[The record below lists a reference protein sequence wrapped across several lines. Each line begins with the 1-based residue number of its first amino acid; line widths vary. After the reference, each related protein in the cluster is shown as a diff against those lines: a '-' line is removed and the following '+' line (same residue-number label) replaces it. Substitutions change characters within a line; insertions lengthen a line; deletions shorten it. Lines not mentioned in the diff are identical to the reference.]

1 MIESII
7 EWSIRN
13 RYIVIIAS
21 LALAVAG
28 TRAMLTM
35 PVDAI
40 PDLSENQVIV
50 FADWM
55 GRSPQEVEDQV
66 TYPLSSKL
74 QGLAGVKVVRSSSE
88 FNFSMITIIFD
99 DKTDYYF
106 ARERVL
112 ERLATIAPEMP
123 PGVVPYMAPDATA
136 VGQIFWY
143 TVEGEGKDLSELRS
157 IQDWYVRYQLN
168 SVPGVAEVAS
178 VGGAPREYQID
189 LDPNKLRAYGIGL
202 GEVYSAIA
210 RSNSSVG
217 GRVIHQG
224 NAEYLI
230 RSVGWIE
237 SLDDIRA
244 TVITQRNNGTPITVG
259 DVGIVQVGPAFRRS
273 VLEKDGKEVVGG
285 VVLMRYGE
293 NPLEVTRRVKEKI
306 TTLRAG
312 LPAGVRIVPF
322 YDRTPL
328 IHKAI
333 ETVSGTVKEELIV
346 CTIAILLVMGHI
358 GNAFVVA
365 VTLPMAILFSFL
377 MMRLFGIPSNIMS
390 LAGISISVGILIDQ
404 AVVMGENAAHHL
416 TRRFGRQRVTGDTTE
431 IVIQACRTV
440 GRPIFFS
447 VLITVLSFLPV
458 FALSGREGK
467 MFHPLA
473 YTKTFALVGVAV
485 LSITLVPALIPI
497 FLKGRIKSEDENW
510 LVRTMIEIF
519 KPMLAW
525 LMDRTTLVCWLFV
538 VILGL
543 GYVASTKLG
552 REFMPDLNEGSIMD
566 MPTTVPR
573 ASIAE
578 SEWDL
583 RVRDEVLRGF
593 PEVWQVVGKAGRAE
607 TPTDPSPLDMVET
620 VINLRD
626 RELWP
631 KRKLK
636 FEDAV
641 AQTKVA
647 LDALIAKGILRP
659 PASASDREG
668 LVSEAAMNVAST
680 VDEILRDLAVHRL
693 AEFRPELGRALV
705 GEAVDSLLRRVEPS
719 AVIRQRTA
727 AEREALI
734 QALAKTYG
742 DRLAVQVLPD
752 DVTQLVNEAA
762 KRLIDLGIQRD
773 RPDLLAPAPSPVER
787 VAEAAGEVIGLARPT
802 LFTRIAEHLA
812 SEHEHRIK
820 ARMKSLD
827 WEIFDRAVGATNW
840 ATLDE
845 LSKLGRD
852 RKLTARDAT
861 PEDLRALRAGLD
873 KPFSDRLLLWQK
885 TKTDLVEEM
894 STALQ
899 MPGWGNSFTQPIAN
913 RIEMLSTGVRLPVAV
928 KVFGSKLDDIQ
939 RVSQEI
945 AKVLR
950 GVRGAADVFPDQ
962 ITGKGYVEIK
972 IDRKKAARYGVNVG
986 DIQDVVETAMGGRPL
1001 TQTVEGRE
1009 RYPVR
1014 VRYARDYRDDV
1025 EALKGILIA
1034 ARGMATT
1041 DTGGDGGSAGGMASG
1056 MGGGAGAA
1064 MTSGGSTSQAKPMQI
1079 PLAAVAD
1086 VRVVEGPSM
1095 IKSEN
1100 GLLRAYIQLR
1110 VRDRDEVGFVEEAQ
1124 RVVQEKIAQGA
1135 VKLSPGMYLE
1145 WSGTFEHQVRANKT
1159 LRIVFPAV
1167 IAVIALILYLTHK
1180 SWVDALLMMTSVLGA
1195 LAGGAIFQWLFRFPF
1210 SVAVQVGYIACFG
1223 MAVETGIVM
1232 LVYLREAIE
1241 ERGGL
1246 GRIGSIAELR
1256 QAILEGAVH
1265 RLRPKLLTEGAAII
1279 SIAPMLWASGVGAE
1293 VIRPMAAPVLGG
1305 LLIADEVIDVFLPV
1319 LYFAV
1324 QKRRW
1329 RKLHGI
1335 TLFNGRSG
1343 GGIVARTDA
1352 ALMSHIPDRVHHQ
1365 GGPARDG
1372 NGAGAWPRRD
1382 DDHPPG
1388 SEELATEED

>member
-13 RYIVIIAS
+13 RFIVILAS
-21 LALAVAG
+21 LILGVAG
-28 TRAMLTM
+28 TRALFTM

-50 FADWM
+50 FTDWM
-55 GRSPQEVEDQV
+55 GRSPKEIEDQI
-66 TYPLSSKL
+66 TYPLSVNL

-88 FNFSMITIIFD
+88 FNFSMITIIFND
-99 DKTDYYF
+99 ETDFYF
-106 ARERVL
+106 ARQRVL
-112 ERLATIAPEMP
+112 EKLSIASTFLP
-123 PGVVPYMAPDATA
+123 PGVTPYLAPDGTA

-157 IQDWYVRYQLN
+157 LQDWYIRYQLN

-189 LDPNKLRAYGIGL
+189 LDPNKLRAYGISL
-202 GEVYSAIA
+202 GEVYSAVA
-210 RSNSSVG
+210 RSNSAVG

-237 SLDDIRA
+237 NVDDIRE
-244 TVITQRNNGTPITVG
+244 TVVAQRTNGTPINVG
-259 DVGIVQVGPAFRRS
+259 MLGTVQVGPAFRRS

-285 VVLMRYGE
+285 VALMRYGE
-293 NPLEVTRRVKEKI
+293 NPLEVTRRLKEKI
-306 TTLRAG
+306 STLQTG
-312 LPAGVRIVPF
+312 LPEGVRIVPF

-328 IHKAI
+328 IHKAL

-346 CTIAILLVMGHI
+346 CTLAILLVMGHL

-377 MMRLFGIPSNIMS
+377 MMLLFGMSSNIMS

-416 TRRFGRQRVTGDTTE
+416 TRQFGHERVRGDTTE
-431 IVIQACRTV
+431 IVIRACRTV

-447 VLITVLSFLPV
+447 VLITILSFLPV
-458 FALSGREGK
+458 FALTGREGK

-473 YTKTFALVGVAV
+473 YTKTFALVGVAL

-497 FLKGRIKSEDENW
+497 FLKGRIKSENENW

-552 REFMPDLNEGSIMD
+552 REFMPDLDEQSLMD

-578 SEWDL
+578 AERDL
-583 RVRDEVLRGF
+583 RVRDQVLRGF

-607 TPTDPSPLDMVET
+607 TATDAAPLDMVET

-626 RELWP
+626 HAVWT
-631 KRKLK
+631 KRKLR

-641 AQTKVA
+641 AQTEVVLGK
-647 LDALIAKGILRP
+647 LGEKGLLRRP
-659 PASASDREG
+659 MAPEDRRS
-668 LVSEAAMNVAST
+668 LVSEAAMTVASD
-680 VDEILRDLAVHRL
+680 VDEKLRDLAAGRIS
-693 AEFRPELGRALV
+693 EFKPELGRALV
-705 GEAVDSLLRRVEPS
+705 SESVDALLGRVAQS
-719 AVIRQRTA
+719 AIARKPTQV
-727 AEREALI
+727 ERS
-734 QALAKTYG
+734 ALADALSASYG
-742 DRLAVQVLPD
+742 DRLATKVLPD
-752 DVTQLVNEAA
+752 DVTGLVNAVA
-762 KRLIDLGIQRD
+762 SRLTELGVLRD
-773 RPDLLAPAPSPVER
+773 RADLLSPAPTLTER
-787 VAEAAGEVIGLARPT
+787 AAQTAGEILGMAKSTV
-802 LFTRIAEHLA
+802 FMRIAEHLE
-812 SEHEHRIK
+812 SEHARRLAERIK
-820 ARMKSLD
+820 SLN
-827 WEIFDRAVGATNW
+827 WELFDHAVATANGT
-840 ATLDE
+840 ALQE
-845 LSKLGRD
+845 LTKLAKE
-852 RKLTARDAT
+852 RKLESRHAQEGQLA
-861 PEDLRALRAGLD
+861 ALRASLD
-873 KPFSDRLLLWQK
+873 KPFAERLLLWKK
-885 TKTDLVEEM
+885 TKTDLIEEM

-913 RIEMLSTGVRLPVAV
+913 RIEMLATGVRLPVAV
-928 KVFGSKLDDIQ
+928 KVFGSNLDQIQ
-939 RVSQEI
+939 TASQEI
-945 AKVLR
+945 ASVLR
-950 GVRGAADVFPDQ
+950 GVRGAADVFADQ
-962 ITGKGYVEIK
+962 VTGKGYIEIK
-972 IDRKKAARYGVNVG
+972 IDRKKAARYGINVG
-986 DIQDVVETAMGGRPL
+986 DVQDVVETAMGGKPL
-1001 TQTVEGRE
+1001 TMTVEGRE

-1014 VRYARDYRDDV
+1014 IRYARDYRDDV
-1025 EALKGILIA
+1025 EALKGILVA
-1034 ARGMATT
+1034 ARGM
-1041 DTGGDGGSAGGMASG
+1041 SAGSSPTSGMSG
-1056 MGGGAGAA
+1056 MGGIGAA
-1064 MTSGGSTSQAKPMQI
+1064 APAESTSTQAAPVQI
-1079 PLAAVAD
+1079 PLGALAD
-1086 VRVVEGPSM
+1086 IRVVEGPSM

-1100 GLLRAYIQLR
+1100 GLLRSYIQLR

-1124 RVVQEKIAQGA
+1124 RVVADK
-1135 VKLSPGMYLE
+1135 VLKHLPKGMYVE
-1145 WSGTFEHQVRANKT
+1145 WTGTFEHQVRANKT
-1159 LRIVFPAV
+1159 LRVIFPAV
-1167 IAVIALILYLTHK
+1167 IALIALILYLTHK
-1180 SWVDALLMMTSVLGA
+1180 SWVDAILMMTSVLGA
-1195 LAGGAIFQWLFRFPF
+1195 LAGGAIFQWLFGFNF

-1223 MAVETGIVM
+1223 MAVETGVVM
-1232 LVYLREAIE
+1232 LVYLHEAID

-1246 GRIGSIAELR
+1246 ERIRSIAELR
-1256 QAILEGAVH
+1256 QAILEGAIH

-1329 RKLHGI
+1329 AKIHRVNLWHELI
-1335 TLFNGRSG
+1335 APRDRTQTASRAPAHDSREEP
-1343 GGIVARTDA
+1343 VAT
-1352 ALMSHIPDRVHHQ
+1352 
-1365 GGPARDG
+1365 
-1372 NGAGAWPRRD
+1372 
-1382 DDHPPG
+1382 
-1388 SEELATEED
+1388 

>member
-13 RYIVIIAS
+13 RYLVILAS
-21 LALAVAG
+21 LVLGVAG
-28 TRAMLTM
+28 FRAMMMM

-50 FADWM
+50 FTDWM
-55 GRSPQEVEDQV
+55 GRSPQEIEDQV
-66 TYPLSSKL
+66 TYPLSVNL

-99 DKTDYYF
+99 DATDYYF
-106 ARERVL
+106 ARQRVL
-112 ERLATIAPEMP
+112 EKLSIATTFLPQGVAP
-123 PGVVPYMAPDATA
+123 YLAPDATA

-143 TVEGEGKDLSELRS
+143 TVEGDGKDLSELRS
-157 IQDWYVRYQLN
+157 LQDWYVRYQLN

-189 LDPNKLRAYGIGL
+189 LDPNKLRAYGISL
-202 GEVYSAIA
+202 GEVYSAVA

-230 RSVGWIE
+230 RSIGWIE
-237 SLDDIRA
+237 NLDDIRE
-244 TVITQRNNGTPITVG
+244 TVVARRNNGTPI
-259 DVGIVQVGPAFRRS
+259 DVGMLGTVQVGPAFRRS
-273 VLEKDGKEVVGG
+273 VLEKDGKEAVGG

-306 TTLRAG
+306 TKLQAG
-312 LPAGVRIVPF
+312 LPEGVRIVPF

-328 IHKAI
+328 IHKAL

-346 CTIAILLVMGHI
+346 CTIAILLVMGHL

-365 VTLPMAILFSFL
+365 ITLPMAILFSFL
-377 MMRLFGIPSNIMS
+377 MMRFFGMSSNIMS

-416 TRRFGRQRVTGDTTE
+416 TRHFGRERITGDTTE
-431 IVIQACRTV
+431 IVIKACRTV

-447 VLITVLSFLPV
+447 VLITILSFLPV
-458 FALSGREGK
+458 FALTGREGK
-467 MFHPLA
+467 LFHPLA
-473 YTKTFALVGVAV
+473 YTKTFALVGVAF

-497 FLKGRIKSEDENW
+497 FLRGRIKSEDENW

-519 KPMLAW
+519 KPMLSW
-525 LMDRTTLVCWLFV
+525 LMDRTTLVCWLFAI
-538 VILGL
+538 ILGL

-552 REFMPDLNEGSIMD
+552 REFMPDLDEQSLMD

-578 SEWDL
+578 VTRDL

-626 RELWP
+626 REVWP

-636 FEDAV
+636 FEDAT
-641 AQTKVA
+641 AQTRAA
-647 LDALIAKGILRP
+647 LDVLVAKGLLRR
-659 PASASDREG
+659 PASGDELDG
-668 LVSEAAMNVAST
+668 LVSEAAMDVAAK
-680 VDEILRDLAVHRL
+680 VDETLRDLAARRL

-705 GEAVDSLLRRVEPS
+705 GEAIDSLIARVAADALARRP
-719 AVIRQRTA
+719 TP
-727 AEREALI
+727 AERGALVEV
-734 QALAKTYG
+734 LAKTYG
-742 DRLAVQVLPD
+742 DRLAVRVLPD
-752 DVTQLVNEAA
+752 DVGELVREASR
-762 KRLIDLGIQRD
+762 RLVGIGVFRD
-773 RPDLLAPAPSPVER
+773 RPNLLTPAPPPFER
-787 VAEAAGEVIGLARPT
+787 ATEAAGDVLGFARPT
-802 LFTRIAEHLA
+802 LSSRIADHLA
-812 SEHEHRIK
+812 DDHEHRLEE
-820 ARMKSLD
+820 RMKSLN
-827 WEIFDRAVGATNW
+827 WEVFDRTVGVATW
-840 ATLDE
+840 SALDE
-845 LSKLGRD
+845 LMRLGRD
-852 RKLTARDAT
+852 RKLTAREPGPD
-861 PEDLRALRAGLD
+861 ELQALRASME
-873 KPFSDRLLLWQK
+873 KPFADRLLLWRK
-885 TKTDLVEEM
+885 TKADLIEEM

-928 KVFGSKLDDIQ
+928 KVFGSRLDEIQ

-945 AKVLR
+945 GAVLKN
-950 GVRGAADVFPDQ
+950 VRGAADVFPDQ
-962 ITGKGYVEIK
+962 ITGKGYVEIR
-972 IDRKKAARYGVNVG
+972 IDRKKAARYGINVG
-986 DIQDVVETAMGGRPL
+986 DVQDVVEVAMGGRPL
-1001 TQTVEGRE
+1001 TMTVEGRE

-1025 EALKGILIA
+1025 DALKNILVA
-1034 ARGMATT
+1034 GRGMAP
-1041 DTGGDGGSAGGMASG
+1041 DAGLPGKNAAEMDGGMSDPTPPGGLGPSR
-1056 MGGGAGAA
+1056 A
-1064 MTSGGSTSQAKPMQI
+1064 MQV
-1079 PLAAVAD
+1079 PLSSVAD

-1100 GLLRAYIQLR
+1100 GLLRAYVQLR
-1110 VRDRDEVGFVEEAQ
+1110 VREDRDLVGFVEEAQ

-1135 VKLSPGMYLE
+1135 IKMSSGMYLE
-1145 WSGTFEHQVRANKT
+1145 WAGTFEHQVRANRT
-1159 LRIVFPAV
+1159 LRLVFPAV
-1167 IAVIALILYLTHK
+1167 IAVIVLILYLTHK
-1180 SWVDALLMMTSVLGA
+1180 SWTDALLMMTSVLGA
-1195 LAGGAIFQWLFRFPF
+1195 LAGGAIFQWLFGFKF

-1223 MAVETGIVM
+1223 MAVETGVVM

-1241 ERGGL
+1241 DRGGL
-1246 GRIGSIAELR
+1246 ERIGSVAELR
-1256 QAILEGAVH
+1256 QAILEGAIH

-1279 SIAPMLWASGVGAE
+1279 SIAPMLWATGVGAE

-1329 RKLHGI
+1329 AKVHRRRPKYRPVASVS
-1335 TLFNGRSG
+1335 TTQTTSG
-1343 GGIVARTDA
+1343 PTTVEKAPTI
-1352 ALMSHIPDRVHHQ
+1352 
-1365 GGPARDG
+1365 
-1372 NGAGAWPRRD
+1372 
-1382 DDHPPG
+1382 
-1388 SEELATEED
+1388 

>member
-7 EWSIRN
+7 EWSVRN
-13 RYIVIIAS
+13 RYMVILAA
-21 LALAVAG
+21 LALAIAG
-28 TRAMLTM
+28 ARAMLTM

-55 GRSPQEVEDQV
+55 GRSPQEIEDQV

-74 QGLAGVKVVRSSSE
+74 QGLAGVKVVRSASE
-88 FNFSMITIIFD
+88 FNFSMITIIFED
-99 DKTDYYF
+99 AIDYYF
-106 ARERVL
+106 ARQRVL
-112 ERLATIAPEMP
+112 EKLTTLAPEMP
-123 PGVVPYMAPDATA
+123 QGVVPYLAADATA

-143 TVEGEGKDLSELRS
+143 TVEGEGKSLDELRA
-157 IQDWYVRYQLN
+157 IQDWFVRYQLN

-178 VGGAPREYQID
+178 VGGAPREYQVD
-189 LDPNKLRAYGIGL
+189 LDPNKLRAYGISL
-202 GEVYSAIA
+202 GEVYSAVA

-230 RSVGWIE
+230 RSIGWIE
-237 SLDDIRA
+237 NLDDIRE
-244 TVITQRNNGTPITVG
+244 TVVIQRKNGTPLRVG
-259 DVGIVQVGPAFRRS
+259 DLGSVQIGPTFRRS
-273 VLEKDGKEVVGG
+273 VLEKDGKEAVGG

-293 NPLEVTRRVKEKI
+293 NPLEVTRRIKEKI
-306 TTLRAG
+306 TTLQTG
-312 LPAGVRIVPF
+312 LPQGVRIVPF

-346 CTIAILLVMGHI
+346 CTVAILLVMGHV

-377 MMRLFGIPSNIMS
+377 MMRAVGVSSNIMS

-416 TRRFGRQRVTGDTTE
+416 SRRFGRERVRGDTTE
-431 IVIQACRTV
+431 IVVHACRTV

-447 VLITVLSFLPV
+447 VLITILSFLPV

-473 YTKTFALVGVAV
+473 WTKTFALVGVAV

-538 VILGL
+538 VILGF
-543 GYVASTKLG
+543 GWVASTKLG
-552 REFMPDLNEGSIMD
+552 REFMPDLNEGTIMD

-578 SEWDL
+578 AKQDL
-583 RVRDEVLRGF
+583 HVRDELLRGF
-593 PEVWQVVGKAGRAE
+593 PELWQVVGKAGRAE
-607 TPTDPSPLDMVET
+607 TPTDPSPLDMIET

-626 RELWP
+626 HDVWP

-641 AQTKVA
+641 AQTKVV
-647 LDALIAKGILRP
+647 LDALVARGVLRR
-659 PASASDREG
+659 PAQADAAA
-668 LVSEAAMNVAST
+668 LINEAAMNVASR
-680 VDEILRDLAVHRL
+680 VDGILRDLAVRRL
-693 AEFRPELGRALV
+693 AELRPELGRALV
-705 GEAVDSLLRRVEPS
+705 GEAVDALLGRVDS
-719 AVIRQRTA
+719 NAVIRKPTPG
-727 AEREALI
+727 EHDSLVE
-734 QALAKTYG
+734 ALAKTYG
-742 DRLAVQVLPD
+742 DRLAVQVLSD
-752 DVTQLVNEAA
+752 DVTALVNEAA
-762 KRLIDLGIQRD
+762 KRLIELGVLRD
-773 RPDLLAPAPSPVER
+773 QPDLLAPAASRLER
-787 VAEAAGEVIGLARPT
+787 AALAAGDLLGLPKRT
-802 LFTRIAEHLA
+802 LFSRIADRLTA
-812 SEHEHRIK
+812 GHEHRLK
-820 ARMKSLD
+820 ERMKSLN
-827 WEIFDRAVGATNW
+827 WELFDQAVGSTNW
-840 ATLDE
+840 AALEE
-845 LSKLGRD
+845 LTNLGRANM
-852 RKLTARDAT
+852 LIAREAK
-861 PEDLRALRAGLD
+861 PEDLLVIRADLD
-873 KPFSDRLLLWQK
+873 KPFADRLLLWQK
-885 TKTDLVEEM
+885 TKQDLVEEM
-894 STALQ
+894 STSLQ
-899 MPGWGNSFTQPIAN
+899 MPGWGNSFTQPIAA

-928 KVFGSKLDDIQ
+928 KVFGSKLDEIQ

-945 AKVLR
+945 AGVLR
-950 GVRGAADVFPDQ
+950 TVRGAADVFPDQ

-972 IDRKKAARYGVNVG
+972 IDRKKAARYGINVG
-986 DIQDVVETAMGGRPL
+986 DVQDVVETAMGGKPV
-1001 TQTVEGRE
+1001 TQTIEGRE

-1014 VRYARDYRDDV
+1014 VRYARDYRDGV
-1025 EALKGILIA
+1025 ESLRNILVA
-1034 ARGMATT
+1034 ARGMGA
-1041 DTGGDGGSAGGMASG
+1041 DAGQGASAGSAMSGTMAAPAPAGGNTAQG
-1056 MGGGAGAA
+1056 RPV
-1064 MTSGGSTSQAKPMQI
+1064 QV
-1079 PLAAVAD
+1079 PLAAVTD
-1086 VRVVEGPSM
+1086 IKVVEGPAM

-1110 VRDRDEVGFVEEAQ
+1110 VRDRDEVGFIEEAQ
-1124 RVVQEKIAQGA
+1124 RVVAEK
-1135 VKLSPGMYLE
+1135 VKLPTGMFIE

-1159 LRIVFPAV
+1159 LRLVFPAV
-1167 IAVIALILYLTHK
+1167 IAVIALVLYLTHK
-1180 SWVDALLMMTSVLGA
+1180 SWIDALLMMTSVLGA
-1195 LAGGAIFQWLFRFPF
+1195 LAGGAIFQWLFGFNF

-1223 MAVETGIVM
+1223 MAVETGVVM
-1232 LVYLREAIE
+1232 LVYLREAIQ

-1246 GRIGSIAELR
+1246 EQIGSIAELR
-1256 QAILEGAVH
+1256 QAILEGAIH

-1279 SIAPMLWASGVGAE
+1279 SIAPMLWATGVGAE

-1324 QKRRW
+1324 QKGRW
-1329 RKLHGI
+1329 RRVHG
-1335 TLFNGRSG
+1335 TARFDGSRDGRSPSQ
-1343 GGIVARTDA
+1343 AA
-1352 ALMSHIPDRVHHQ
+1352 ALASHIPDGVQNHNA
-1365 GGPARDG
+1365 PVADG
-1372 NGAGAWPRRD
+1372 
-1382 DDHPPG
+1382 HG
-1388 SEELATEED
+1388 S

>member
-13 RYIVIIAS
+13 RFVVILAS
-21 LALAVAG
+21 LVLGVAG
-28 TRAMLTM
+28 FRAMLTM

-50 FADWM
+50 FTDWM
-55 GRSPQEVEDQV
+55 GRSPQEIEDQI
-66 TYPLSSKL
+66 TYPLSVNL

-88 FNFSMITIIFD
+88 FNFSMITIIFKD
-99 DKTDYYF
+99 ETDYYF
-106 ARERVL
+106 ARQRVL
-112 ERLATIAPEMP
+112 ERLSIASTFLP
-123 PGVVPYMAPDATA
+123 PGVIPYLAPDATA

-143 TVEGEGKDLSELRS
+143 TLEGGGKDLSELRS
-157 IQDWYVRYQLN
+157 LQDWYVRYQLN

-189 LDPNKLRAYGIGL
+189 LDPNKLRAYGITL
-202 GEVYSAIA
+202 GEVDSAVA

-217 GRVIHQG
+217 GRVVHQG

-237 SLDDIRA
+237 SVDDIRE
-244 TVITQRNNGTPITVG
+244 TVVAERKNGTPINVGMLGTVQ
-259 DVGIVQVGPAFRRS
+259 IGPAFRRS

-285 VVLMRYGE
+285 VVLMRFGE
-293 NPLEVTRRVKEKI
+293 NPLEITRRVKEKI
-306 TTLRAG
+306 SALQSG
-312 LPAGVRIVPF
+312 LPEGVRIVPF

-328 IHKAI
+328 IHKAL
-333 ETVSGTVKEELIV
+333 ETVGGTVKEELIV
-346 CTIAILLVMGHI
+346 CTIAILLVMGHV

-365 VTLPMAILFSFL
+365 ATLPMAILFSFL
-377 MMRLFGIPSNIMS
+377 MMRLFGMSSNIMS

-416 TRRFGRQRVTGDTTE
+416 TRHFGRERVRGDTTE
-431 IVIQACRTV
+431 IVIRACRTV

-447 VLITVLSFLPV
+447 VLITILSFLPV

-497 FLKGRIKSEDENW
+497 FLKGRIKSEDESW
-510 LVRTMIEIF
+510 LVRTMIAIF

-552 REFMPDLNEGSIMD
+552 REFMPDLDEQSVMD

-578 SEWDL
+578 AT
-583 RVRDEVLRGF
+583 RDIRARDAVLRGF

-607 TPTDPSPLDMVET
+607 TPTDAAPLDMIET

-636 FEDAV
+636 FDDAV
-641 AQTKVA
+641 AQTNAA
-647 LDALIAKGILRP
+647 LQALEAKGVLRA
-659 PASASDREG
+659 PASAETRDE
-668 LVSEAAMNVAST
+668 LINEAAMAVASS
-680 VDEILRDLAVHRL
+680 VDEVLRDLAVRRL
-693 AEFRPELGRALV
+693 AESRPELGRALV
-705 GEAVDSLLRRVEPS
+705 GEAIDALLGRVERPNIVRNPTPEERN
-719 AVIRQRTA
+719 AVID
-727 AEREALI
+727 
-734 QALAKTYG
+734 ALARTFG
-742 DRLAVQVLPD
+742 DRLAVQVLAD
-752 DVTQLVNEAA
+752 DVTALITDAA
-762 KRLIDLGIQRD
+762 RRLAELGVFENRTN
-773 RPDLLAPAPSPVER
+773 LLMPAPTRLEQIS
-787 VAEAAGEVIGLARPT
+787 AAAGDVLGFAKPT
-802 LFTRIAEHLA
+802 LFTRITEHLEAEHVRRLR
-812 SEHEHRIK
+812 EH
-820 ARMKSLD
+820 MKSVN
-827 WEIFDRAVGATNW
+827 WELFDRAVGAANW
-840 ATLDE
+840 AALED
-845 LSKLGRD
+845 LVKLGRGHQ
-852 RKLTARDAT
+852 LIAREPA
-861 PEDLRALRAGLD
+861 PEELPALRSALD
-873 KPFSDRLLLWQK
+873 KPFADRLLLWKK

-894 STALQ
+894 STALT

-928 KVFGSKLDDIQ
+928 KVFGSRLNDIQ
-939 RVSQEI
+939 RVSQEV
-945 AKVLR
+945 AKALR
-950 GVRGAADVFPDQ
+950 GVRGAADVFADQ
-962 ITGKGYVEIK
+962 VTGKGYVEIK
-972 IDRKKAARYGVNVG
+972 INRKKAARYGINVG
-986 DIQDVVETAMGGRPL
+986 DIQDVVEVAMGGRPL
-1001 TQTVEGRE
+1001 TMTVEGRE

-1014 VRYARDYRDDV
+1014 VRYARAYRDDV
-1025 EALKGILIA
+1025 EALKGILIT
-1034 ARGMATT
+1034 ARTMPP
-1041 DTGGDGGSAGGMASG
+1041 GDSQGAGSGG
-1056 MGGGAGAA
+1056 MGGATGGARPSASSAQAA
-1064 MTSGGSTSQAKPMQI
+1064 PIQI
-1079 PLAAVAD
+1079 PLEVVAD
-1086 VRVVEGPSM
+1086 IRVVEGPSM

-1100 GLLRAYIQLR
+1100 GLLRSYIQLR
-1110 VRDRDEVGFVEEAQ
+1110 VQNRDEVGFVEEAQ
-1124 RVVQEKIAQGA
+1124 RVVAEKVQKTMPA
-1135 VKLSPGMYLE
+1135 GMYLE
-1145 WSGTFEHQVRANKT
+1145 WTGTFEHQVRANKT
-1159 LRIVFPAV
+1159 LRIIFPAV
-1167 IAVIALILYLTHK
+1167 LALIALILYLTHK
-1180 SWVDALLMMTSVLGA
+1180 SWMDAVLMMTSVLGA
-1195 LAGGAIFQWLFRFPF
+1195 LAGGAIFQWLFGFNF

-1223 MAVETGIVM
+1223 MAVETGVVM
-1232 LVYLREAIE
+1232 LVYLHEAIA

-1246 GRIGSIAELR
+1246 EQIGSIAELR
-1256 QAILEGAVH
+1256 QAILEGAIH

-1279 SIAPMLWASGVGAE
+1279 SIAPMLWATGVGAE

-1335 TLFNGRSG
+1335 SLFGGRHAPESRHQS
-1343 GGIVARTDA
+1343 IA
-1352 ALMSHIPDRVHHQ
+1352 A
-1365 GGPARDG
+1365 
-1372 NGAGAWPRRD
+1372 
-1382 DDHPPG
+1382 
-1388 SEELATEED
+1388 T

>member
-1 MIESII
+1 MIESVI

-13 RYIVIIAS
+13 RFLVILAS
-21 LALAVAG
+21 VLLGVAG
-28 TRAMLTM
+28 VRAMLTT

-55 GRSPQEVEDQV
+55 GRSPQEIEDQV

-99 DKTDYYF
+99 DGIDYYF
-106 ARERVL
+106 ARQRVL

-123 PGVVPYMAPDATA
+123 AGVVPYMAPDATA

-143 TVEGEGKDLSELRS
+143 TVEGEGQDLGELRS
-157 IQDWYVRYQLN
+157 IQDWYVRYPLN

-189 LDPNKLRAYGIGL
+189 LDPNKLRAYGISL
-202 GEVYSAIA
+202 GQVDAAVA

-224 NAEYLI
+224 KAEFLI
-230 RSVGWIE
+230 RSIGWIE
-237 SLDDIRA
+237 KLDDIRE
-244 TVITQRNNGTPITVG
+244 TVVARGGNGTPIRVG
-259 DVGIVQVGPAFRRS
+259 DLGTVQVGPTFRRS

-306 TTLRAG
+306 ATLQDG
-312 LPAGVRIVPF
+312 LPEGVRIIPF

-328 IHKAI
+328 IHRAI

-346 CTIAILLVMGHI
+346 CTLAILLVMGHI

-365 VTLPMAILFSFL
+365 VTLPMAILFSFV
-377 MMRLFGIPSNIMS
+377 MMRLFGLSSNIMS

-416 TRRFGRQRVTGDTTE
+416 TRRFGREPIRGDTTE
-431 IVIQACRTV
+431 IVIAACRTV

-447 VLITVLSFLPV
+447 VLITIVSFLPV

-473 YTKTFALVGVAV
+473 YTKTFALVGVAL

-497 FLKGRIKSEDENW
+497 FLRGRIKSEDENW

-519 KPMLAW
+519 RPMLAW
-525 LMDRTTLVCWLFV
+525 LMDRPTLVCWLFA
-538 VILGL
+538 VIVGL

-552 REFMPDLNEGSIMD
+552 REFMPDLDEQSIMD

-573 ASIAE
+573 ASIAQVTD
-578 SEWDL
+578 DL
-583 RVRDEVLRGF
+583 KVRDEILRGF

-607 TPTDPSPLDMVET
+607 TPTDTAPLDMIET

-626 RELWP
+626 RAVWP

-636 FEDAV
+636 FEDV
-641 AQTKVA
+641 VHQTRSA
-647 LDALIAKGILRP
+647 LTALETQGLLHPMDAAEP
-659 PASASDREG
+659 RET
-668 LVSEAAMNVAST
+668 LVNAAAMNVAVE
-680 VDEILRDLAVHRL
+680 VDRVLRELAVARL

-705 GEAVDSLLRRVEPS
+705 AEALKSLLARIDPRTMRRQLTTADQEAILEPL
-719 AVIRQRTA
+719 T
-727 AEREALI
+727 
-734 QALAKTYG
+734 KMYG
-742 DRLAVQVLPD
+742 DRLATQVLPD
-752 DVTQLVNEAA
+752 DVSGLLRDAARRLVS
-762 KRLIDLGIQRD
+762 LGVLHD
-773 RPDLLAPAPSPVER
+773 RPDLLSPVPSRLEQA
-787 VAEAAGEVIGLARPT
+787 VDAAVDALGLVRPT
-802 LFTRIAEHLA
+802 LFTRIADHLLAEHTRRL
-812 SEHEHRIK
+812 EERT
-820 ARMKSLD
+820 KSLN
-827 WEIFDRAVGATNW
+827 WELFDRAVGTSTW
-840 ATLDE
+840 AALNE
-845 LSKLGRD
+845 LSRLQAVREGDEKLALASDVFPLAPRSGERVPEGRV
-852 RKLTARDAT
+852 RGL
-861 PEDLRALRAGLD
+861 PENSNTSRIPNEQLQSIRAELE
-873 KPFSDRLLLWQK
+873 KPFADRLLLGKK
-885 TKTDLVEEM
+885 TKNDLVEEM

-899 MPGWGNSFTQPIAN
+899 MPGWGNSFTQPIAA

-928 KVFGSKLDDIQ
+928 KVFGSKLDEIQ
-939 RVSQEI
+939 RVVQEI
-945 AKVLR
+945 ARVLR
-950 GVRGAADVFPDQ
+950 NVRGAADVFPDQ
-962 ITGKGYVEIK
+962 ITGKGYVEIR
-972 IDRKKAARYGVNVG
+972 IDRARAARYGINVG
-986 DIQDVVETAMGGRPL
+986 DVQDVVETAMGGKSV
-1001 TQTVEGRE
+1001 TQTVEGRA

-1014 VRYARDYRDDV
+1014 IRYARDYRDDV
-1025 EALKGILIA
+1025 EALKNILVS
-1034 ARGMATT
+1034 
-1041 DTGGDGGSAGGMASG
+1041 TGAMGPSSG
-1056 MGGGAGAA
+1056 MGSMTTGIAPDQTRSLAA
-1064 MTSGGSTSQAKPMQI
+1064 PV

-1086 VRVVEGPSM
+1086 VRVVEGPST

-1100 GLLRAYIQLR
+1100 GMLRAYIQLR
-1110 VRDRDEVGFVEEAQ
+1110 VRAERDEVGFVEEAR
-1124 RVVQEKIAQGA
+1124 RVVAEK
-1135 VKLSPGMYLE
+1135 VKLPAGMYLE
-1145 WSGTFEHQVRANKT
+1145 WSGTFEHQVRAQRT

-1167 IAVIALILYLTHK
+1167 IATILIILYLTHK
-1180 SWVDALLMMTSVLGA
+1180 SWIDALLLMTSVLGA
-1195 LAGGAIFQWLFRFPF
+1195 LAGGAIFQWLFGFKF

-1223 MAVETGIVM
+1223 MAVETGVVM
-1232 LVYLREAIE
+1232 LVYLREAID

-1246 GRIGSIAELR
+1246 GAIGSISELR

-1265 RLRPKLLTEGAAII
+1265 RLRPKLLTEGAAIL

-1329 RKLHGI
+1329 AKVHG
-1335 TLFNGRSG
+1335 LGFW
-1343 GGIVARTDA
+1343 
-1352 ALMSHIPDRVHHQ
+1352 DRMV
-1365 GGPARDG
+1365 P
-1372 NGAGAWPRRD
+1372 
-1382 DDHPPG
+1382 
-1388 SEELATEED
+1388 